1 MDRDKIHSMFK
12 EIQTEMQHGT
22 SSHWIIR
29 AIQGF
34 TPKHDKAP
42 WWMELAKEPALNVV
56 EELRTAL
63 KKEQSTLERALK
75 TLDKI
80 EREIKRNE
88 K

>member
-1 MDRDKIHSMFK
+1 MDREKIHSLFK
-12 EIQTEMQHGT
+12 EIQTDMQHRT

-42 WWMELAKEPALNVV
+42 WWMELEKEPALNVV
-56 EELRTAL
+56 KELRTAL
-63 KKEQSTLERALK
+63 EKEKSTLERALK

-80 EREIKRNE
+80 EREIKMV
-88 K
+88 